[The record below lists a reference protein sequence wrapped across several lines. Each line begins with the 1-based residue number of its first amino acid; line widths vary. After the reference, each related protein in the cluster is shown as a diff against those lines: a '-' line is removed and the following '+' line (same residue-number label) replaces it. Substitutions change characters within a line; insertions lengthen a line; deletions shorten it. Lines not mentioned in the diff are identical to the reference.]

1 MASHVV
7 WLVSREFPRRYSF
20 TTTTTTYGN
29 IWLYELK
36 NSNFL
41 SFIWLSSGLSDLW
54 VFTEICLRQV
64 I

>member
-1 MASHVV
+1 MANHVV

-20 TTTTTTYGN
+20 TTTTTYGN